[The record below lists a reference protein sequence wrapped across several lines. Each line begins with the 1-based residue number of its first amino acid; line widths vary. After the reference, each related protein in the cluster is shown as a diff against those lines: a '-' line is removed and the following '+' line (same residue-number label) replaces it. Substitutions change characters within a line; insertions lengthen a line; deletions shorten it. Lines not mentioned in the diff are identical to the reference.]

1 MEVIMDSLERL
12 RILSGD
18 MDLEPAEDL
27 GCPKI
32 SSTQQRPNK
41 YHDPVVSEA
50 IMPNGKRIRML
61 KTLLTSACERNCFYC
76 PFRAGRNFHRAT
88 LKPDEM
94 ARVFM
99 GMHSAGL
106 VQGMFLSSGIAG
118 GGVRTQDKILDTA
131 EILRHKQGFR
141 GYLHL
146 KLMPGAEKAQVERA
160 MQIADRVSINLEA
173 PNALRLEG
181 LAPRK
186 TFLEELLQPLRW
198 VQEIRHTQSA
208 RYTWNQRWPSSTTQF
223 VVGAAGESDLEL
235 LKTTFYLYKKLGLK
249 RAYYSPFRP
258 ISDTPLENLPPESS
272 KREQRLYQASFLLRD
287 YGFSLEDLSLDEDGR
302 LPLNRDPKLIW
313 AEKNLAE
320 HPMEINRANQTEL
333 LHIPGIGPRG
343 VRVIMDA
350 RKSGALR
357 QLDDLTKI
365 GVNASRAAPYI
376 LLNGHRPSLQLS
388 LW

>member
-1 MEVIMDSLERL
+1 MDSLERL
-12 RILSGD
+12 GILSEK

-32 SSTQQRPNK
+32 SPTTHQSTKLRHEPL
-41 YHDPVVSEA
+41 VSEA
-50 IMPNGKRIRML
+50 VMPNGKRMRML
-61 KTLLTSACERNCFYC
+61 KTLLTSACERNCYYC
-76 PFRAGRNFHRAT
+76 PFRAGRDFRRAT

-99 GMHSAGL
+99 GMHAAGL
-106 VQGMFLSSGIAG
+106 VQGMFLSSGVAG
-118 GGVRTQDKILDTA
+118 GGVRTQDQILDTA
-131 EILRHKQGFR
+131 EILRYRKGFG

-160 MQIADRVSINLEA
+160 MQIANRVSINLEA
-173 PNALRLEG
+173 PNPGRLES

-198 VQEIRHTQSA
+198 VQEIRQKQIA
-208 RYTWNQRWPSSTTQF
+208 PNAWNQRWPSSTTQF
-223 VVGAAGESDLEL
+223 VVGAAGESDREL
-235 LKTTFYLYKKLGLK
+235 LKTTSYLFKTLGLK
-249 RAYYSPFRP
+249 RVYYSPFRP
-258 ISDTPLENLPPESS
+258 ISDTPLENLTPASI

-287 YGFSLEDLSLDEDGR
+287 YGYALEDISLDEEGH
-302 LPLNRDPKLIW
+302 LPLNKDPKLYW

-320 HPMEINRANQTEL
+320 RPMEINLASRADL

-343 VRVIMDA
+343 VRSIMAA
-350 RKSGALR
+350 RKGGVLR
-357 QLDDLTKI
+357 ELDDLKKI

-376 LLNGHRPSLQLS
+376 LLNGCRPVRQLS
-388 LW
+388 IW